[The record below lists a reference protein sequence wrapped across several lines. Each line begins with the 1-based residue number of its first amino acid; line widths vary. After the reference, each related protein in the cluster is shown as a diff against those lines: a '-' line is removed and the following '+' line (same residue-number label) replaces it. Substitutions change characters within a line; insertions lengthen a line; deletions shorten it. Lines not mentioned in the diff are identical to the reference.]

1 MFSLN
6 PNQLRVWLSQ
16 GRKLEVRNETEVVPW
31 FYDEVTE
38 ALSFV
43 ASGHE
48 TLYSYENAYRLRQS
62 NGPSNGQSH
71 GQNNDPGITMSRVEG
86 NGPGISV
93 SDEVIAD
100 QVTIEQDNFAKPDI
114 IRHDT
119 QADYWFWDFLYPN
132 LSGHQSI
139 NLPLSLPG
147 QVASAGGATLEV
159 HLQGMTDVLEGDD
172 HQVSAWFDG
181 EIVGQTSWDK
191 AAPASIEFTLDS
203 NQLALVEAGEPLRL
217 SSANLD
223 TVQWLDR
230 VEVSYFRSM
239 MADSGRLLA
248 RQLGVGLHTAGG
260 FTNSDII
267 VIELANDQPR
277 LREDVTVTPS
287 ADGYQVSFMADTKAD
302 YLLYQAGSAAI
313 PVTAVDYPSDIL
325 DMNKVDYLVIAPRQL
340 AASAEALWTYRKQQ
354 FKHARIAW
362 LDDIYDEFSHG
373 RTDAAAIDEF
383 LDYAASEWKL
393 APEYVTLMG
402 RGTLDHRDILGF
414 SGSMIPVQMEHT
426 PWGLVASDYRFAS
439 LGDTLVYAL
448 GRIPVSD
455 NTQGL
460 AYVDKLKTW
469 ENAVLGD
476 WSSTAVLVADNPDQA
491 GDFHFNTDALSLGLE
506 GAGFDIKPIYHCL
519 DGNVHAACSD
529 VADDLSKST
538 TWEVALFNYDGHGA
552 HSQIGDFTENFMNT
566 AVAADLDNEV
576 QPIFLAFT
584 CSAGDTSSPAFPSLT
599 GALVRNPHGGAIAA
613 ISPAGQSL
621 DVDAQI
627 LSREIY
633 NALLQ
638 GDSIGAAMVNS
649 LNTVKGFI
657 VPFMERVYNV
667 IGEPAVQVP

>member
-1 MFSLN
+1 
-6 PNQLRVWLSQ
+6 
-16 GRKLEVRNETEVVPW
+16 
-31 FYDEVTE
+31 
-38 ALSFV
+38 
-43 ASGHE
+43 
-48 TLYSYENAYRLRQS
+48 
-62 NGPSNGQSH
+62 
-71 GQNNDPGITMSRVEG
+71 MS
-86 NGPGISV
+86 S
-93 SDEVIAD
+93 
-100 QVTIEQDNFAKPDI
+100 
-114 IRHDT
+114 
-119 QADYWFWDFLYPN
+119 
-132 LSGHQSI
+132 
-139 NLPLSLPG
+139 
-147 QVASAGGATLEV
+147 
-159 HLQGMTDVLEGDD
+159 
-172 HQVSAWFDG
+172 
-181 EIVGQTSWDK
+181 
-191 AAPASIEFTLDS
+191 
-203 NQLALVEAGEPLRL
+203 
-217 SSANLD
+217 
-223 TVQWLDR
+223 
-230 VEVSYFRSM
+230 
-239 MADSGRLLA
+239 
-248 RQLGVGLHTAGG
+248 
-260 FTNSDII
+260 
-267 VIELANDQPR
+267 
-277 LREDVTVTPS
+277 
-287 ADGYQVSFMADTKAD
+287 
-302 YLLYQAGSAAI
+302 
-313 PVTAVDYPSDIL
+313 VTAEPY
-325 DMNKVDYLVIAPRQL
+325 
-340 AASAEALWTYRKQQ
+340 
-354 FKHARIAW
+354 
-362 LDDIYDEFSHG
+362 
-373 RTDAAAIDEF
+373 AAAIDEF

-393 APEYVTLMG
+393 AHGAEYVTLMG

-414 SGSMIPVQMEHT
+414 DRQFPHRTRPDLVIIPFQFNDSSLPGQMEHHT
-426 PWGLVASDYRFAS
+426 LGFGNWLIGNNFVAIRGTLRCAS
-439 LGDTLVYAL
+439 LGEPPWFTLWVESTTFRSVTIPRNTAL
-448 GRIPVSD
+448 R
-455 NTQGL
+455 TF

-633 NALLQ
+633 NALSQ
-638 GDSIGAAMVNS
+638 GDSIGVAMVNS